1 MNSAIPWMSFEQ
13 VCATMDEMG
22 KSNNPFL
29 FFVDYKAESGWIG
42 TPSEAQALGI
52 KYEIGSNKMAK
63 KSESNPIFNK
73 TPISEASYL
82 EKFNQVQRA
91 IQRGDSFLINLTAPT
106 QIETNMSIDEIY
118 TIAQARYKLL
128 VPQFFTVF
136 SPECFIQIEANKI
149 KSFPMKGTL
158 AVVNH
163 SSPDNLINDVKEQA
177 EHATIVDLI
186 RNDLSQVAF
195 PIQVEKYKFIDQVKT
210 HEGDLWQMSSLI
222 SGELLD
228 EFKGHFGRILRQL
241 LPAGSISGAP
251 KTSTLRIIE
260 EVEAYSR
267 GFYTGIMGFF
277 DGHLFDSGVM
287 IRYIET
293 TENTMTYK
301 SGGGITVF
309 SEAKKEYQELIQKVY
324 LPF

>member
-13 VCATMDEMG
+13 VCSTMDEMG
-22 KSNNPFL
+22 PMNQPFV
-29 FFVDYKAESGWIG
+29 FFVDFLAIKGWIG
-42 TPSEAQALGI
+42 TPQEAKVLGI
-52 KYEIGSNKMAK
+52 KYEIGFNQIITNSVNK
-63 KSESNPIFNK
+63 PIFK
-73 TPISEASYL
+73 KKPISEASYL
-82 EKFNQVQRA
+82 EKFNQVQKA

-106 QIETNMSIDEIY
+106 HIESNLSIEEIY
-118 TIAQARYKLL
+118 AIAQARYKLL
-128 VPQFFTVF
+128 VPNYFTVF
-136 SPECFIQIEANKI
+136 SPECFIQIEENKI

-158 AVVNH
+158 DVMNH
-163 SSPDNLINDVKEQA
+163 SNPEKLIHDVKEQA

-186 RNDLSQVAF
+186 RNDISQVAF

-228 EFKGHFGRILRQL
+228 EYKSYFGKILRQL

-251 KTSTLRIIE
+251 KNSTLRIIE

-267 GFYTGIMGFF
+267 GFYTGIMGIY

-293 TENTMTYK
+293 IENTMTYK

-309 SEAKKEYQELIQKVY
+309 SDAKKEYQELIQKVY